1 MTSFLANHAA
11 MFLGPWACGSECC
24 SSNSNAPDTSQKGL
38 IGIQS
43 HHSREKMSK
52 KAREKP
58 AEAGSASMSPYGSV
72 LSYELVTSQ
81 PNRLINLT
89 WPECRTWFIGPW
101 TATDASGRK
110 QPRTQQAN
118 HRRVRTIFRPAIF
131 RLLFFRK
138 QIFVPHFFVTHFFRF
153 AFISCRIFSYRNIYF
168 VPFSSNIFLS
178 RIFYYFSFTHFLSS
192 I

>member
-1 MTSFLANHAA
+1 

-43 HHSREKMSK
+43 HYPREKMSK

-58 AEAGSASMSPYGSV
+58 AEAGSVSVSPYGSV

-81 PNRLINLT
+81 PNRLINLI

-101 TATDASGRK
+101 IVWIVFNFVAREGGGR
-110 QPRTQQAN
+110 TC
-118 HRRVRTIFRPAIF
+118 FSDG
-131 RLLFFRK
+131 L
-138 QIFVPHFFVTHFFRF
+138 
-153 AFISCRIFSYRNIYF
+153 SCHGVSLGHDLCICD
-168 VPFSSNIFLS
+168 L
-178 RIFYYFSFTHFLSS
+178 
-192 I
+192 

>member
-1 MTSFLANHAA
+1 MTLQSLDLFLANHAA

-24 SSNSNAPDTSQKGL
+24 SSNSNAPDTIQKGL

-58 AEAGSASMSPYGSV
+58 AEAGSASVSPYGSV

-81 PNRLINLT
+81 PNRVINFI

-101 TATDASGRK
+101 LTLAPNKHT
-110 QPRTQQAN
+110 
-118 HRRVRTIFRPAIF
+118 
-131 RLLFFRK
+131 
-138 QIFVPHFFVTHFFRF
+138 
-153 AFISCRIFSYRNIYF
+153 
-168 VPFSSNIFLS
+168 SS
-178 RIFYYFSFTHFLSS
+178 
-192 I
+192 